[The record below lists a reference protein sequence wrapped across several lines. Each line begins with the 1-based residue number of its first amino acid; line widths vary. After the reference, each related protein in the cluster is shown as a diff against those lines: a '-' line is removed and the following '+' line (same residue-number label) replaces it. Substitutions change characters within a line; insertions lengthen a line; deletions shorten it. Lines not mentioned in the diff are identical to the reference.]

1 MNTPFTLAA
10 RLQRISAELE
20 RESLQARRDRVRR
33 RARLLAIEARLAVA
47 ETLALI
53 SPDRQLCRGLLSDLD
68 SSDLIA

>member
-33 RARLLAIEARLAVA
+33 RARLLAIEARLAAA
-47 ETLALI
+47 EAIGSLDLPTLRSRLR
-53 SPDRQLCRGLLSDLD
+53 DEDTFDLW
-68 SSDLIA
+68 A